1 MENQE
6 NAPSFFRFEDLR
18 VYQKAL
24 DYYTWVQVNTDMFPH
39 SENNPLVKSFILDAL
54 EIATKISEGSSRNK
68 SHFINCLKEAKTSI
82 RRCVVYTSVSFK
94 AGYFSEEEEENS
106 RNQLME
112 LTKMIGALIGSL
124 QRDQHSGG
132 GRDQRDFASGYQ
144 SNDY

>member
-6 NAPSFFRFEDLR
+6 KTPSFFRFEDLR

-24 DYYTWVQVNTDMFPH
+24 DYYTWVQVNTEMFPH

-82 RRCVVYTSVSFK
+82 RRCVVYTTVSFTS
-94 AGYFSEEEEENS
+94 GYFTEEEEDVS
-106 RNQLME
+106 RNHLME

-124 QRDQHSGG
+124 QRDHNPGN
-132 GRDQRDFASGYQ
+132 RDKDFTSGYH

>member
-6 NAPSFFRFEDLR
+6 NSPSFFRFEDLR

-24 DYYTWVQVNTDMFPH
+24 DYYTWVQVNTEMFPH
-39 SENNPLVKSFILDAL
+39 AESNPLVKSFVIDAL

-94 AGYFSEEEEENS
+94 SGYFSEDEEDNS

-124 QRDQHSGG
+124 QRDYSSGNK
-132 GRDQRDFASGYQ
+132 DKDYASGYQ
-144 SNDY
+144 SSDY

>member
-24 DYYTWVQVNTDMFPH
+24 DYYTWVQVNTEMFPH
-39 SENNPLVKSFILDAL
+39 AENNPLVKSFLLDAID
-54 EIATKISEGSSRNK
+54 IATKISEGSSRNK
-68 SHFINCLKEAKTSI
+68 SHFINCLKEAKTAI
-82 RRCVVYTSVSFK
+82 RRCVVYTTVSFTS
-94 AGYFSEEEEENS
+94 GYFSEEEELNG

-124 QRDQHSGG
+124 QREHHSGHK
-132 GRDQRDFASGYQ
+132 DHKDFSSGYQ

>member
-1 MENQE
+1 MEYHDNS
-6 NAPSFFRFEDLR
+6 PSFFRFEDLR

-24 DYYTWVQVNTDMFPH
+24 DYYTWVQVNTEMFPH

-82 RRCVVYTSVSFK
+82 RRCVVYTTVSFK
-94 AGYFSEEEEENS
+94 SGYFTEEEEDKS
-106 RNQLME
+106 RNHLME

-124 QRDQHSGG
+124 QRDHSHGG
-132 GRDQRDFASGYQ
+132 KDKDHAGGYH

>member
-6 NAPSFFRFEDLR
+6 NTPSFFRFEDLR

-24 DYYTWVQVNTDMFPH
+24 DYYTWVQVNTEMFPH
-39 SENNPLVKSFILDAL
+39 AENNPLVKSFLLDAL
-54 EIATKISEGSSRNK
+54 DIATKISEGSSRNK
-68 SHFINCLKEAKTSI
+68 SHFINCLKKAKTAI

-94 AGYFSEEEEENS
+94 SGYFSEEEEDKS
-106 RNQLME
+106 RTHLME

-124 QRDQHSGG
+124 QREHHYGNKENKDLT
-132 GRDQRDFASGYQ
+132 SGYH

>member
-1 MENQE
+1 MENHE
-6 NAPSFFRFEDLR
+6 NSPSFFRFEDLR

-24 DYYTWVQVNTDMFPH
+24 DYYTWVQVNTEMFPH

-54 EIATKISEGSSRNK
+54 DIATKISEGSSRNK

-82 RRCVVYTSVSFK
+82 RRCVVYTTVSFK
-94 AGYFSEEEEENS
+94 SGYFTEEEEQNS
-106 RNQLME
+106 RNHLME

-124 QRDQHSGG
+124 QRDSSSTK
-132 GRDQRDFASGYQ
+132 DKDFASGYQ